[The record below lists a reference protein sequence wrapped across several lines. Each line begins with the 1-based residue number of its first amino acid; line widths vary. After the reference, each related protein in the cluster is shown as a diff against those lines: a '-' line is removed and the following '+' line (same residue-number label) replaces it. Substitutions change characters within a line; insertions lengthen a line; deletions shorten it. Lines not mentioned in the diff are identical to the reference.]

1 MKFGGFL
8 KVLRGR
14 RLGLGP
20 KIHAGLGV
28 GVALMLVASVVAL
41 LSFRAVR
48 DAQRRIIDESMPSL
62 TAAIRAAQQ
71 GSALVNAAPR
81 LVSASSNEELEAL
94 KASILIDKGLL
105 YNLIDELQKIKAL
118 EDQAG
123 ALRSISDDLSA
134 TLDNLE
140 SSTLRRREMERRLEA
155 LEEEIPVMT
164 RQVDHILVPEIDDQ
178 TFYIATGHR
187 ELGDRSVL
195 SRFAAPFA
203 VRASYEEL
211 LRYRNLLTL
220 HTQANLAARL
230 LAEAAVV
237 NDRDLIQPL
246 RERYNAAIGSFDR
259 AFRSAHRPALRRLLG
274 LEFARLKALGD
285 DSNGIFVL
293 QENILK
299 AAELEEQ
306 YVEENRA
313 AATRL
318 LDAMDRVVTGT
329 DILASEASRASE
341 SAVNTGMLLLLVLN
355 VINITVGILMGWLF
369 VGRHLVRRLTGLA
382 AAMRSMADGNLE
394 VPVKVRGN
402 DEVTDMADA
411 LEVFRRHALEVQRL
425 NLVEK
430 LADELQE
437 KNQELEKTLVDLE
450 KAQDQVIVQEK
461 LASLGQLTAGIAH
474 EIKNPLNFVNNFSE
488 VSGELIEEV
497 REVLTEAGDVLPEEA
512 REEIGEILND
522 LTGNLEKIQQHGG
535 RADGIVRSMLEHS
548 RGESGER
555 RPVDMNGMVKQYA
568 ALAYHSMRAADQM
581 FNVEWEEDFDPEVGE
596 IEVIPQDMSR
606 VFLNLLT
613 NACQATAERFAKTD
627 GGYEPHIRLSSRR
640 LGDRAEFRVRDNGP
654 GIPDDVVS
662 KIFEPFVTTKA
673 TGEGTGLGLSL
684 AQDIVAQHGGAIG
697 VETEPGSFTEFWVT
711 IPVESPGVGA
721 TTRAQ

>member
-1 MKFGGFL
+1 MRFGGFL
-8 KVLRGR
+8 KGLRGR
-14 RLGLGP
+14 RIGLGP

-28 GVALMLVASVVAL
+28 GVTLMLAASVVAL

-48 DAQRRIIDESMPSL
+48 DSQRRIIEESVPSL

-81 LVSASSNEELEAL
+81 LVSASSNEEL
-94 KASILIDKGLL
+94 D
-105 YNLIDELQKIKAL
+105 KIKAAVATDKDLLYSLIEELQELDSL
-118 EDQAG
+118 EEHAR
-123 ALRSISDDLSA
+123 ALRSISDDLTA
-134 TLDNLE
+134 TLE
-140 SSTLRRREMERRLEA
+140 HIEASTSRRREVERRLQTR
-155 LEEEIPVMT
+155 EEEIPTMT
-164 RQVDHILVPEIDDQ
+164 RQIDRILGPEIDDQ
-178 TFYIATGHR
+178 AFFLATGLR
-187 ELGDRSVL
+187 EFGDRPVQIAE
-195 SRFAAPFA
+195 RT
-203 VRASYEEL
+203 SYEEL

-230 LAEAAVV
+230 LAEAGVV
-237 NDRDLIQPL
+237 NDRALIQPL

-259 AFRSAHRPALRRLLG
+259 AFRSAHRPALTQLLG

-285 DSNGIFVL
+285 DSSEGIFGLQKGILRETEL
-293 QENILK
+293 QER
-299 AAELEEQ
+299 

-318 LDAMDRVVTGT
+318 LTAMDRVVVVT
-329 DILASEASRASE
+329 DILATEAGNASE

-355 VINITVGILMGWLF
+355 IINITVGILIGWLF

-382 AAMRSMADGNLE
+382 ASMRSMADGNLK
-394 VPVKVRGN
+394 VPVTVRGN
-402 DEVTDMADA
+402 DEVTDMAEA

-430 LADELQE
+430 LADELKG
-437 KNQELEKTLVDLE
+437 KNKELEQTLEDLKT
-450 KAQDQVIVQEK
+450 AQAQVIVQEK

-488 VSGELIEEV
+488 VSSELIEEV
-497 REVLTEAGDVLPEEA
+497 REVLAEAGDGLPEEA

-522 LTGNLEKIQQHGG
+522 LNGNLERIRQHGG

-548 RGESGER
+548 RGQSGEW
-555 RPVDMNGMVKQYA
+555 RPVDLNAMVKQYA
-568 ALAYHSMRAADQM
+568 GLAYHSMRAADQM
-581 FNVEWEEDFDPEVGE
+581 FNVAWEEDFDPEVGE

-606 VFLNLLT
+606 VFLNLIT
-613 NACQATAERFAKTD
+613 NACQATAERFAKSAGD
-627 GGYEPHIRLSSRR
+627 YEPHIRLSSRR
-640 LGDRAEFRVRDNGP
+640 LGDQAEFRVRDNGP

-662 KIFEPFVTTKA
+662 KIFEPFVTTKPA
-673 TGEGTGLGLSL
+673 GEGTGLGLSL
-684 AQDIVAQHGGAIG
+684 SQDIIAQHGGAIG
-697 VETEPGSFTEFWVT
+697 VETEPGSFTEFCVT

-721 TTRAQ
+721 TTRAL